1 MSLDTDSGPDWP
13 ANELHAELLDMRENG
28 SGLSLQ
34 VESLLIGVF
43 VLSQTVEAAEEP
55 GVKIRC

>member
-28 SGLSLQ
+28 SGLSL
-34 VESLLIGVF
+34 
-43 VLSQTVEAAEEP
+43 
-55 GVKIRC
+55 